1 MLEHHRIV
9 LMFSGQGSQY
19 YQMGQAFFDGDARF
33 RNTLLELDA
42 IAKHSVGHSIVDV
55 LYDKRRKKEEPFE
68 AIKSTSAAI
77 FMIEYALVRVLLD
90 DGLKP
95 DYLLA
100 ASMGLYAAAATAGA
114 LDPRDVL
121 ECISKASAVYEAH
134 CPRGAMIAIFG
145 SPTLHR
151 DLRVLHECSDIAA
164 VNFDSHFVISTI
176 QRHVSEI
183 TATLDRNGVTFQTI
197 PVSYPFHSRWLND
210 VSDAAKAVLGT
221 LRCRQPKI
229 PIICCSRAAVID
241 GVSPATI
248 WNAIRKPIQFRQTI
262 ASLEA
267 HGPCCYV
274 DVGPAGTLATFLK
287 YSLPPTSASR
297 TFSILSPF
305 AADLKNYQRLIA
317 ARELF
322 ADRSVSEI

>member
-1 MLEHHRIV
+1 
-9 LMFSGQGSQY
+9 
-19 YQMGQAFFDGDARF
+19 
-33 RNTLLELDA
+33 
-42 IAKHSVGHSIVDV
+42 
-55 LYDKRRKKEEPFE
+55 
-68 AIKSTSAAI
+68 
-77 FMIEYALVRVLLD
+77 MIEYALVRVLLD
-90 DGLKP
+90 DGMKP

-100 ASMGLYAAAATAGA
+100 ASMGLYAAAAAAEA

-121 ECISKASAVYEAH
+121 ECIAKASAVYEAH

-164 VNFDSHFVISTI
+164 VNFDSHFVISTV
-176 QRHVSEI
+176 QRHVNEI

-197 PVSYPFHSRWLND
+197 PVPYPFHSRWLNE
-210 VSDAAKAVLGT
+210 VSDAAQAALET
-221 LRCRQPKI
+221 LQCRQPKI
-229 PIICCSRAAVID
+229 PIICCSRAAVIED
-241 GVSPATI
+241 FCPATI
-248 WNAIRKPIQFRQTI
+248 WNATRKPIQFRQTI

-267 HGPCCYV
+267 RGPCCYV

-305 AADLKNYQRLIA
+305 AADLKNYQRLISE
-317 ARELF
+317 RELF
-322 ADRSVSEI
+322 ADRSINVM

>member
-145 SPTLHR
+145 SSDTAPRFARTARMLGYCSSEFRLAFRHFNHPKTCER
-151 DLRVLHECSDIAA
+151 DNRDPGS
-164 VNFDSHFVISTI
+164 
-176 QRHVSEI
+176 QWGHVSNDTRLISLPLALAERRERCREGGS
-183 TATLDRNGVTFQTI
+183 RNAAMSSAEDPDHLLFASRRYRRRFSSHHLERDKKAD
-197 PVSYPFHSRWLND
+197 PVSPDDRELGSARTLLLRRRWSGRHTRHLFEVQPASDVGIKDILNTL
-210 VSDAAKAVLGT
+210 A
-221 LRCRQPKI
+221 LRCG
-229 PIICCSRAAVID
+229 S
-241 GVSPATI
+241 
-248 WNAIRKPIQFRQTI
+248 
-262 ASLEA
+262 EE
-267 HGPCCYV
+267 
-274 DVGPAGTLATFLK
+274 
-287 YSLPPTSASR
+287 
-297 TFSILSPF
+297 LSTT
-305 AADLKNYQRLIA
+305 
-317 ARELF
+317 
-322 ADRSVSEI
+322 DRGA